1 MQHNLTN
8 LIDFYIMLCDARTI
22 KVQAN
27 SLTNAFDKAAIQ
39 FGYATNIDDD
49 EDASWD
55 DFLQNINM
63 VEYKTPTER
72 IIQNFKTGGI
82 KQIYQVDSPY
92 VLDKYTD
99 TSYLIQ
105 KPEAQ

>member
-1 MQHNLTN
+1 MHNLPK
-8 LIDFYIMLCDARTI
+8 LIDFYIMLTDARTI

-49 EDASWD
+49 EDESSWD
-55 DFLQNINM
+55 EFLENINM

-72 IIQNFKTGGI
+72 IVQNFKTDGL
-82 KQIYQVDSPY
+82 KQIFPVDSPY

-105 KPEAQ
+105 KEVQ

>member
-1 MQHNLTN
+1 MSK
-8 LIDFYIMLCDARTI
+8 LIDFYIMLTDARTI
-22 KVQAN
+22 KVQA
-27 SLTNAFDKAAIQ
+27 SSISNAFDKAAIH

-55 DFLQNINM
+55 EFLQNINM

-72 IIQNFKTGGI
+72 IIQNFKTGGL

-92 VLDKYTD
+92 VLEKYTD

-105 KPEAQ
+105 ETEVK

>member
-1 MQHNLTN
+1 MHN
-8 LIDFYIMLCDARTI
+8 LIDFYIMLTDAKTI

-27 SLTNAFDKAAIQ
+27 SLTNAFDKAAVQ
-39 FGYATNIDDD
+39 FGYATNIYDD
-49 EDASWD
+49 EDAGWD
-55 DFLQNINM
+55 EFLQNINM

-72 IIQNFKTGGI
+72 IVQNFKADDGV
-82 KQIYQVDSPY
+82 KQIYPVDSPY

-105 KPEAQ
+105 QNEAV

>member
-1 MQHNLTN
+1 MSN
-8 LIDFYIMLCDARTI
+8 LIDFYIMLTDARTI

-27 SLTNAFDKAAIQ
+27 SLTNAFDKAAIH
-39 FGYATNIDDD
+39 FGCATNIDDED
-49 EDASWD
+49 ESSWD
-55 DFLQNINM
+55 EFLENINM

-72 IIQNFKTGGI
+72 IVQNFKTDGL
-82 KQIYQVDSPY
+82 KQIFPVDSPY

-105 KPEAQ
+105 KEVQ